1 MARVLGSVPT
11 VPKRAVEDASTRVDE
26 AAAKN
31 GAAREVERGEVED
44 AAPKLALGASAETLR
59 RFFAPDGVLAQ
70 ALGSGGERDYEE
82 RVEQRIM
89 AEAVARA
96 AEEKH
101 HLLVEAGTGTGKSYA
116 YLAPLIL
123 WAVENNKRV
132 LVATHTKA
140 LQQQLVERDLPFLRK
155 LFKEKLGTDF
165 RFALCLGSGN
175 YVCPRRLAKAE
186 TGGGLFAPRDDVEE
200 MKELQHFAGKS
211 KTGRNIDLHFEPK
224 PHLWAQINRESDLCL
239 GRNCP
244 LYDDSFFYIA
254 RREQEKA
261 QVLIANHHLLFAH
274 LAAGGNESGA
284 VLPPFDALVIDEAH
298 QAEEIAGSYL
308 GMEFVNLG
316 AARLIEILHNRRS
329 GKTVLSGA
337 PLPNVDEL
345 DKKLVAA
352 CDEAREATGRFFE
365 NLQNALGSDAS
376 RPQTIRLRQPK
387 IIENTLDEP
396 LSRIE
401 GVLREAKRAA
411 ERGNDDALEK
421 ELEGF
426 FTRCYEM
433 RQTVVELLEQARPG
447 YVYWASIAPR
457 QSDASTRGTR
467 VPRIALQGAPI
478 DVADGMQETLFGPVK
493 PVILCSATLT
503 TGGSFEFLRERL
515 GLTDESCATPVET
528 LTLGSPFDFKKNAL
542 LYVARD
548 LPDPSQ
554 AAAFEAASIQRA
566 VEVVLQ
572 TQGRA
577 FVLCTSFRVVDAV
590 SKALREALPKK
601 LKVLVQG
608 EIARGKLLDTFRR
621 DVPSVLVGTTS
632 FWQGVDVPGESLTCV
647 VMMKLPFA
655 VPDDPLVQARVESLR
670 ERGRN
675 PFNEYQVP
683 QAVMMFRQGFGR
695 LIRSST
701 DRGIV
706 AILDPRVATKSYGE
720 TFLRSLPECAV
731 TTDLATVGMFAPPS
745 E

>member
-11 VPKRAVEDASTRVDE
+11 VPKRAVEDASTRSE
-26 AAAKN
+26 TAKEN
-31 GAAREVERGEVED
+31 GAPRQVERGEVD
-44 AAPKLALGASAETLR
+44 DPHLALGASAETLR
-59 RFFAPDGVLAQ
+59 KFFAPDGVMAQ
-70 ALGSGGERDYEE
+70 ALNGDGERDYEE

-186 TGGGLFAPRDDVEE
+186 SGGGLFASRDDVEE
-200 MKELQHFAGKS
+200 MKELQHFAAKS
-211 KTGRNIDLHFEPK
+211 KTGRNLDLHFEPK

-244 LYDDSFFYIA
+244 LYEDSFFYIA

-274 LAAGGNESGA
+274 LAAGGNEAGA

-329 GKTVLSGA
+329 GKSVLSGA
-337 PLPNVDEL
+337 ALPNVDEL

-365 NLQNALGSDAS
+365 NLQNALGTDAS
-376 RPQTIRLRQPK
+376 RPQTIRLRHPK

-411 ERGNDDALEK
+411 ERGNDDGLEK

-457 QSDASTRGTR
+457 QSDASTRGAR

-554 AAAFEAASIQRA
+554 AAAFEAASIKRA

-590 SKALREALPKK
+590 SRALREALPKK

-608 EIARGKLLDTFRR
+608 EIARGKLLESFRR
-621 DVPSVLVGTTS
+621 DVSSVLVGTTS

-655 VPDDPLVQARVESLR
+655 VPDDPLVQARVEALR

-731 TTDLATVGMFAPPS
+731 TTDLATVGMFAPPT